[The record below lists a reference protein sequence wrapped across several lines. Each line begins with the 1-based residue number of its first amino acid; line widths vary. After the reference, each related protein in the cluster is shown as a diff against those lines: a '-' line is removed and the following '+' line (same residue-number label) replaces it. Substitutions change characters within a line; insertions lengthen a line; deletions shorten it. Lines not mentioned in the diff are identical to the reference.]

1 MGLRT
6 KASSPPEETARL
18 LAGPDG
24 DPGGLIAGVDDS
36 GGVEDVREDLAL
48 LCDAA
53 LLVTARRSLDGPL
66 LLLVNPFD
74 LAAYPGLGSYSVG
87 PSVLALAAYG
97 YVTASAVRGA

>member
-6 KASSPPEETARL
+6 KASSPPEGTARL
-18 LAGPDG
+18 LAGP
-24 DPGGLIAGVDDS
+24 GGLIPGVDDS

-48 LCDAA
+48 LRDAA
-53 LLVTARRSLDGPL
+53 LLVTARRRLDGLL

-97 YVTASAVRGA
+97 HVTASAVRGV